1 MGVAK
6 AKKMPKKTLTQKI
19 NRYGPT
25 KENTLLKIEDLNK
38 GLDWVD
44 DIAGQSYTAFTY
56 FRESMESTDQEL
68 FNAVVTPYN
77 LTDEQEK
84 KEIVR
89 HYRALLRTLREK
101 LKKGDREL
109 LRTAFEMAAD
119 AHKTMRRKSGEPYI
133 LHPIAVAMIAAD
145 EIGLG
150 VRSTI
155 CALLHDTVEDTDI
168 TLEDIKREF
177 GNEIAKIVD
186 GLTKIATVM
195 DTNSSQQAE
204 NFKKILLTL
213 TDDPRVILIKLA
225 DRLHNMRTMDSMKQE
240 KQLKIASE
248 TIWVYAPLAHR
259 MGLYN
264 IKTELEDLSMKYLE
278 PDKYHEIA
286 RKLADTKRE
295 RTKYINEFIKPLKE
309 KLSHSGLQFDMY
321 GRPKSIH
328 SIWNKIKKKG
338 VSFEEVYDLFAIRII
353 LDVPLEKEKEECW
366 KVYSMVTDEY
376 LPSPE
381 RLRDW
386 LSNPKSNGY
395 EALHTTVM
403 GPQGKW
409 VEVQIRSKRMN
420 EIAEK
425 GLAAHFKYKEGTQ
438 SEDRFDKWFIQ
449 IREALGNQEEESIDF
464 LQDFKTSFLAE
475 EIYVYTPK
483 GEVKML
489 PVNSSALDFAFY
501 IHTAIGSK
509 CIGAKVNHKLVPI
522 SHKLRSGDQI
532 EIITSNKQ
540 KPSEDWLNNV
550 VTAKAKNSIK
560 DALREEKK
568 IISEEGKYTAQRK
581 LEGIGA
587 AYNPYNLDQLV
598 NFYKLPSQLDLLYKI
613 ATKSIDLK
621 ELKTFQVI
629 GDKIEAPKPVVV
641 APDPNAEVNTYKP
654 LPKKGDSELIIFGE
668 SSDKIKYNLAK
679 CCNPIPGDDVFGFVS
694 TGKGLIIHRTSC
706 PNATQLLANYGHRVV
721 KTKWAKNKEIS
732 FLTGLRIIGLDDVG
746 VVNKITTIISGD
758 LKINIAALTIESKDG
773 MFEGTIKVFVHD
785 KDELEELVSR
795 IQSLHG
801 IQKVIRFDTELV

>member
-1 MGVAK
+1 MDN
-6 AKKMPKKTLTQKI
+6 L
-19 NRYGPT
+19 
-25 KENTLLKIEDLNK
+25 ENDILPVIKNWDL
-38 GLDWVD
+38 D
-44 DIAGQSYTAFTY
+44 
-56 FRESMESTDQEL
+56 E
-68 FNAVVTPYN
+68 
-77 LTDEQEK
+77 EQEK

-89 HYRALLRTLREK
+89 HYRALLKMLKSK
-101 LKKGDREL
+101 LKKGDKEL
-109 LRTAFEMAAD
+109 LRAAFEMAAD

-133 LHPIAVAMIAAD
+133 LHPIAVAMICVD

-168 TLEDIKREF
+168 TLEDIKSEF

-186 GLTKIATVM
+186 GLTKISTVM
-195 DTNSSQQAE
+195 TTNSSQQAE

-248 TIWVYAPLAHR
+248 TIWVYSPLAHR

-278 PDKYHEIA
+278 PDKYKEIA
-286 RKLADTKRE
+286 KKLAETKRE
-295 RTKYINEFIKPLKE
+295 RTKYINEFIRPLKD
-309 KLSHSGLQFDMY
+309 KLTNTQYPTEIY

-338 VSFEEVYDLFAIRII
+338 VSFEEVYDLFAIRVI
-353 LDVPLEKEKEECW
+353 LDVPLEIEKEACW
-366 KVYSMVTDEY
+366 KVYSLITDEY

-409 VEVQIRSKRMN
+409 VEVQIRTKRMN

-425 GLAAHFKYKEGTQ
+425 GLAAHFKYKEGTP

-449 IREALGNQEEESIDF
+449 IREALGNQQEDGIDF

-489 PVNSSALDFAFY
+489 PTNSSALDFAFY

-522 SHKLRSGDQI
+522 GHTLRSGDQI

-540 KPSEDWLNNV
+540 KPTEDWLNMV

-568 IISEEGKYTAQRK
+568 SIAEEGKYTLQRK
-581 LEGIGA
+581 LEGLGA
-587 AYNPYNLDQLV
+587 AYSPYNIDQLV
-598 NFYKLPSQLDLLYKI
+598 VFYKLSSHLDLHYNI
-613 ATKSIDLK
+613 ATKKNDLK
-621 ELKTFQVI
+621 ELKLFQVI
-629 GDKIEAPKPVVV
+629 GDKIEAPKPIQTSTETEPVVF
-641 APDPNAEVNTYKP
+641 DPAQKTYN
-654 LPKKGDSELIIFGE
+654 KKDSELIIFGE
-668 SSDKIKYNLAK
+668 SSDKIQYSLGK

-694 TGKGLIIHRTSC
+694 TGKGLIIHRTNC

-732 FLTGLRIIGLDDVG
+732 FLTGLRIVGLDDVG
-746 VVNKITTIISGD
+746 VVNKITNIISGE
-758 LKINIAALTIESKDG
+758 LKINIAALTIESKEG
-773 MFEGTIKVFVHD
+773 LFQGTIKVYVHD
-785 KDELEELVSR
+785 KDELELLVDK
-795 IQSLHG
+795 IKSLNG
-801 IQKVIRFDTELV
+801 IQRVDRFDTESV

>member
-1 MGVAK
+1 MDPMEQDMMQVENSK
-6 AKKMPKKTLTQKI
+6 YTL
-19 NRYGPT
+19 N
-25 KENTLLKIEDLNK
+25 E
-38 GLDWVD
+38 
-44 DIAGQSYTAFTY
+44 
-56 FRESMESTDQEL
+56 
-68 FNAVVTPYN
+68 
-77 LTDEQEK
+77 EQEN

-89 HYRALLRTLREK
+89 HYRALLRSLRPK
-101 LKKGDREL
+101 IKKGDKEL
-109 LRTAFEMAAD
+109 LRTAFEMATN

-133 LHPIAVAMIAAD
+133 FHPIAVAMICVD

-168 TLEDIKREF
+168 TLDDIKSEF

-186 GLTKIATVM
+186 GLTKISTVM
-195 DTNSSQQAE
+195 SANSSQQAE

-225 DRLHNMRTMDSMKQE
+225 DRLHNMRTLDSMKQE

-259 MGLYN
+259 MGLYS
-264 IKTELEDLSMKYLE
+264 IKTELEDLSMKFLE
-278 PDKYHEIA
+278 PDTYREIA
-286 RKLADTKRE
+286 KKLSETKRE
-295 RTKYINEFIKPLKE
+295 RTKYINEFVRPLKD
-309 KLSHSGLQFDMY
+309 KLIQSGFDFEIY

-338 VSFEEVYDLFAIRII
+338 VSFEEVYDLFAIRVI
-353 LDVPLEKEKEECW
+353 LDVPLEMEKEVCW
-366 KVYSMVTDEY
+366 KVYSLITDEY

-409 VEVQIRSKRMN
+409 VEVQIRTKRMN

-438 SEDRFDKWFIQ
+438 TEDRFDKWFVQ
-449 IREALGNQEEESIDF
+449 IREALSNQQEEGIDF

-483 GEVKML
+483 GDVKML
-489 PVNSSALDFAFY
+489 PINSTALDFAFN
-501 IHTAIGSK
+501 IHSVIGSK
-509 CIGAKVNHKLVPI
+509 CIGAKVNHKLVPLG
-522 SHKLRSGDQI
+522 HKLRSGDQI

-540 KPSEDWLNNV
+540 KPTEDWLSIV

-560 DALREEKK
+560 DSLREEKK
-568 IISEEGKYTAQRK
+568 IISEEGKYTLQRK

-587 AYNPYNLDQLV
+587 VYNPYNVDQV
-598 NFYKLPSQLDLLYKI
+598 MNFYKLHSQLDLLYKI
-613 ATKSIDLK
+613 ATKNIDLK
-621 ELKTFQVI
+621 ELKTFQVL
-629 GDKIEAPKPVVV
+629 GDKIEAPKVVN
-641 APDPNAEVNTYKP
+641 APTEINHEAPNVKSIS
-654 LPKKGDSELIIFGE
+654 KKDAELIIFGE
-668 SSDKIKYNLAK
+668 SSDQIKYALAK

-694 TGKGLIIHRTSC
+694 TGKGLIIHRTNC

-732 FLTGLRIIGLDDVG
+732 FLTGLSIIGLDDVG
-746 VVNKITTIISGD
+746 VVNKITSIISGE
-758 LKINIAALTIESKDG
+758 LKINIAALTIESKEG
-773 MFEGTIKVFVHD
+773 LFQGTIKVYVHD
-785 KDELEELVSR
+785 KEELETLVDR
-795 IQSLHG
+795 IKSLNG
-801 IQKVIRFDTELV
+801 IQQVNRFDTETV

>member
-1 MGVAK
+1 MEALPVNNDAK
-6 AKKMPKKTLTQKI
+6 I
-19 NRYGPT
+19 VT
-25 KENTLLKIEDLNK
+25 K
-38 GLDWVD
+38 
-44 DIAGQSYTAFTY
+44 
-56 FRESMESTDQEL
+56 
-68 FNAVVTPYN
+68 YN
-77 LTDEQEK
+77 LDEEQEK

-89 HYRALLRTLREK
+89 HYRALLRALREK
-101 LKKGDREL
+101 LKKGDKEL
-109 LRTAFEMAAD
+109 LRTAFEMAAE
-119 AHKTMRRKSGEPYI
+119 AHKTMRRKSGEPYV
-133 LHPIAVAMIAAD
+133 LHPLAVAMICVE

-168 TLEDIKREF
+168 ALDDIKSEF

-186 GLTKIATVM
+186 GLTKISTVM

-225 DRLHNMRTMDSMKQE
+225 DRLHNMRTLDAMKQE

-264 IKTELEDLSMKYLE
+264 VKTELEDLSMKYME
-278 PDKYHEIA
+278 PAIYKEIA
-286 RKLADTKRE
+286 KKLAETKRE
-295 RTKYINEFIKPLKE
+295 RTKYINEFIRPLKE
-309 KLSHSGLQFDMY
+309 KLSAADFDFEIQ

-328 SIWNKIKKKG
+328 SIWNKIKKKE
-338 VSFEEVYDLFAIRII
+338 VSFEEVYDLFAIRVI
-353 LDVPLEKEKEECW
+353 LNSPLEKEKEDCW
-366 KVYSMVTDEY
+366 KVYSMITDEY
-376 LPSPE
+376 SPSPE

-403 GPQGKW
+403 GPHGKW
-409 VEVQIRSKRMN
+409 VEVQIRTKRMN

-425 GLAAHFKYKEGTQ
+425 GLAAHFKYKEGSQ
-438 SEDRFDKWFIQ
+438 NEDRFDKWFVQ
-449 IREALGNQEEESIDF
+449 IREALGNQQEEGIDF

-483 GEVKML
+483 GDVKIL
-489 PVNSSALDFAFY
+489 PINSSALDFAFF

-540 KPSEDWLNNV
+540 KPTEDWLNSV
-550 VTAKAKNSIK
+550 VTAKARNSIK

-568 IISEEGKYTAQRK
+568 IIAEEGKYTLQRK

-587 AYNPYNLDQLV
+587 LYNTYNIDQV
-598 NFYKLPSQLDLLYKI
+598 MYYYKLSSQLDLLFKI
-613 ATKSIDLK
+613 ATKTIDLK
-621 ELKTFQVI
+621 ELKLFQVI
-629 GDKIEAPKPVVV
+629 GDKIEAPKPVNLSPEISQEHSSIKS
-641 APDPNAEVNTYKP
+641 AA
-654 LPKKGDSELIIFGE
+654 KKDSELIIFGE
-668 SSDKIKYNLAK
+668 SSDKIKYTLGK

-694 TGKGLIIHRTSC
+694 TGKGLIIHRNNC

-732 FLTGLRIIGLDDVG
+732 FLTGLSIIGLDDVG
-746 VVNKITTIISGD
+746 VVNKITNIISGE
-758 LKINIAALTIESKDG
+758 LKINIAALTIESTEGLFK
-773 MFEGTIKVFVHD
+773 GTIKVYVHD
-785 KDELEELVSR
+785 KDELEELVDR
-795 IQSLHG
+795 IKSLSG
-801 IQKVIRFDTELV
+801 IQQVMRFDTETV

>member
-1 MGVAK
+1 M
-6 AKKMPKKTLTQKI
+6 
-19 NRYGPT
+19 
-25 KENTLLKIEDLNK
+25 ENLENDIHPVIKNWDL
-38 GLDWVD
+38 D
-44 DIAGQSYTAFTY
+44 
-56 FRESMESTDQEL
+56 E
-68 FNAVVTPYN
+68 
-77 LTDEQEK
+77 EQEK

-89 HYRALLRTLREK
+89 HYRALLKLLKSK
-101 LKKGDREL
+101 LKKGDKEL
-109 LRTAFEMAAD
+109 LRAAFEMAAN

-133 LHPIAVAMIAAD
+133 LHPIAVAMICVD

-168 TLEDIKREF
+168 TLEDIKTEF

-186 GLTKIATVM
+186 GLTKISTVM
-195 DTNSSQQAE
+195 TTNSSQQAE

-225 DRLHNMRTMDSMKQE
+225 DRLHNMRTLDSMKQE

-248 TIWVYAPLAHR
+248 TIWVYSPLAHR

-278 PDKYHEIA
+278 PDKYKEIA
-286 RKLADTKRE
+286 KKLAETKRE
-295 RTKYINEFIKPLKE
+295 RTKYINEFIRPLKD
-309 KLSHSGLQFDMY
+309 KLSNTNYPTEIY

-338 VSFEEVYDLFAIRII
+338 VSFEEVYDLFAIRVI
-353 LDVPLEKEKEECW
+353 LDVPLEIEKEACW
-366 KVYSMVTDEY
+366 KVYSLITDEY

-409 VEVQIRSKRMN
+409 VEVQIRTKRMN

-425 GLAAHFKYKEGTQ
+425 GLAAHFKYKEGTP

-449 IREALGNQEEESIDF
+449 IREALGNQQEDGIDF

-489 PVNSSALDFAFY
+489 PTNSSALDFAFY

-522 SHKLRSGDQI
+522 GHTLRSGDQI

-540 KPSEDWLNNV
+540 KPTEDWLNLV
-550 VTAKAKNSIK
+550 MTAKAKNSIK

-568 IISEEGKYTAQRK
+568 SIAEEGKYTLQRK
-581 LEGIGA
+581 LESIGA
-587 AYNPYNLDQLV
+587 AYNPYNIDQLV
-598 NFYKLPSQLDLLYKI
+598 VYYKLPSQLDLHYNI
-613 ATKSIDLK
+613 ATKKNDLK
-621 ELKTFQVI
+621 DLKLFQVI
-629 GDKIEAPKPVVV
+629 GDKIEAPKPIHAPNENESVVY
-641 APDPNAEVNTYKP
+641 DPNQKTYS
-654 LPKKGDSELIIFGE
+654 KKDSELIIFGE
-668 SSDKIKYNLAK
+668 SSDKIQYSLGK

-694 TGKGLIIHRTSC
+694 TGKGLIIHRTNC

-732 FLTGLRIIGLDDVG
+732 FLTGLRIIGIDDVG
-746 VVNKITTIISGD
+746 VVNKITNIISGE
-758 LKINIAALTIESKDG
+758 LKINIAALTIESTEG
-773 MFEGTIKVFVHD
+773 LFQGTIKVYVHD
-785 KDELEELVSR
+785 KDELELLVDK
-795 IQSLHG
+795 IKSLNG
-801 IQKVIRFDTELV
+801 IQRVDRFDTESV

>member
-1 MGVAK
+1 MDN
-6 AKKMPKKTLTQKI
+6 I
-19 NRYGPT
+19 
-25 KENTLLKIEDLNK
+25 ENDIHPVIKNWDL
-38 GLDWVD
+38 D
-44 DIAGQSYTAFTY
+44 
-56 FRESMESTDQEL
+56 E
-68 FNAVVTPYN
+68 
-77 LTDEQEK
+77 EQEK

-89 HYRALLRTLREK
+89 HYRALLKILKSK
-101 LKKGDREL
+101 LKKGDKEL
-109 LRTAFEMAAD
+109 LRAAFEMAAN

-133 LHPIAVAMIAAD
+133 LHPIAVAMICVD

-155 CALLHDTVEDTDI
+155 CALLHDTVEDTDVS
-168 TLEDIKREF
+168 LDDIKNEF

-186 GLTKIATVM
+186 GLTKISTVM
-195 DTNSSQQAE
+195 TTNSSQQAE

-225 DRLHNMRTMDSMKQE
+225 DRLHNMRTLDAMKQE

-248 TIWVYAPLAHR
+248 TIWVYSPLAHR

-278 PDKYHEIA
+278 PDKYREIA
-286 RKLADTKRE
+286 KKLAETKRE
-295 RTKYINEFIKPLKE
+295 RTKYINEFIRPLKD
-309 KLSHSGLQFDMY
+309 KLTNTQYPTEIY

-338 VSFEEVYDLFAIRII
+338 VSFEEVYDLFAIRVI
-353 LDVPLEKEKEECW
+353 LDVPLEIEKEACW
-366 KVYSMVTDEY
+366 KVYSLITDEY

-409 VEVQIRSKRMN
+409 VEVQIRTKRMN

-425 GLAAHFKYKEGTQ
+425 GLAAHFKYKEGTP

-449 IREALGNQEEESIDF
+449 IREALGNQQEEGIDF

-489 PVNSSALDFAFY
+489 PTNSSALDFAFY
-501 IHTAIGSK
+501 IHTVIGSK

-522 SHKLRSGDQI
+522 GHTLRSGDQI

-540 KPSEDWLNNV
+540 KPTEDWLNLV

-568 IISEEGKYTAQRK
+568 SIAEEGKYTLQRK
-581 LEGIGA
+581 LEGLGA
-587 AYNPYNLDQLV
+587 SYSPYNIDQLV
-598 NFYKLPSQLDLLYKI
+598 NYYKLSSHLDLHYNI
-613 ATKSIDLK
+613 AIKKNDLK
-621 ELKTFQVI
+621 DLKLFQVI
-629 GDKIEAPKPVVV
+629 GDKIEAPKPIQPINDSETTVY
-641 APDPNAEVNTYKP
+641 DPTQKTYN
-654 LPKKGDSELIIFGE
+654 KKDSELVIFGE
-668 SSDKIKYNLAK
+668 SSDKIQYSLGK

-694 TGKGLIIHRTSC
+694 TGKGLIIHRINC

-746 VVNKITTIISGD
+746 VVNKITNIISGE
-758 LKINIAALTIESKDG
+758 LKINIAALTIESTEG
-773 MFEGTIKVFVHD
+773 LFQGTIKVYVHD
-785 KDELEELVSR
+785 KDELEVLVDK
-795 IQSLHG
+795 IKSLNG
-801 IQKVIRFDTELV
+801 IQRVDRFDTESV